1 MFRLLRIC
9 AALLLISLVGTVY
22 GFDGIRVTL
31 LGTGAL
37 APSVERF
44 GPATLIEAGDEVLL
58 FDCGRGA
65 MQRLEQAGV
74 RVQDLD
80 AVFLTHLHSDHTI
93 GLPDLWLTGWA
104 TGRVAP
110 LAVYGPEG
118 TEAMLKSL
126 RDAFRADVASRSA
139 PGGAAVEAHDIVE
152 NVVYR
157 SDQVTVTA
165 FVVDH
170 GAIKPAYGFRV
181 DYQGRRSVVLSGDT
195 KYSEN
200 LIANA
205 RGTHLLIHEV
215 AAADPHALES
225 SERIRSIMSI
235 HTSPEE
241 AARVFKGAHPYLAI
255 YNHIILFDIN
265 EDELLRRTRATYR
278 GAIEVG
284 RDLMVIEIQNEVQLR
299 NAPSEERKPRD

>member
-1 MFRLLRIC
+1 MYRLLRIC
-9 AALLLISLVGTVY
+9 AALLLVSLGGSVHA
-22 GFDGIRVTL
+22 FDGIRVTL

-37 APSVERF
+37 APSITRS

-65 MQRLEQAGV
+65 LQRLQQAGV

-80 AVFLTHLHSDHTI
+80 AVFLTHLHSDHTV

-104 TGRVAP
+104 TGRVTP
-110 LAVYGPEG
+110 LTVYGPEG

-126 RDAFRADVASRSA
+126 RDAFQADIASRSA
-139 PGGAAVEAHDIVE
+139 PGGAALEAHDIVE

-157 SDQVTVTA
+157 SDAVTVTA

-181 DYQGRRSVVLSGDT
+181 DYRGGRSVVLSGDT

-200 LIANA
+200 LISNA
-205 RGTHLLIHEV
+205 RGAQLLIHEV
-215 AAADPHALES
+215 AAADPQALER
-225 SERIRSIMSI
+225 SERLRDIMSL

-241 AARVFKGAHPYLAI
+241 AARVFKAAHPYLAI
-255 YNHIILFDIN
+255 YSHIILLDTN

-278 GAIEVG
+278 GAVEVG

-299 NAPSEERKPRD
+299 NAPSDERKPRD